1 MNRET
6 IKWSPFALPKNNEDF
21 CVLVYLVDKVYEF
34 YLFDGFIKRFTNAT
48 LPKELSKNLTMIK
61 ALGVPILKNERGLR
75 ELQCY
80 DMEKF
85 IGKYTAFENIG
96 WRVSPNVFVLVL
108 SNTYIDTLRG
118 IGDN

>member
-6 IKWSPFALPKNNEDF
+6 IKLSPFALPKNNEDF

-34 YLFDGFIKRFTNAT
+34 YLFDGFIKRFTDTT

>member
-21 CVLVYLVDKVYEF
+21 CVLVYLVDKVYEL
-34 YLFDGFIKRFTNAT
+34 YLFNGFIKRFTDTT
-48 LPKELSKNLTMIK
+48 LPKNLNKNLTMIK

-75 ELQCY
+75 ELECY
-80 DMEKF
+80 DMKKF
-85 IGKYTAFENIG
+85 VGKYTAFEDIG

-108 SNTYIDTLRG
+108 SNTEIDTLRG
-118 IGDN
+118 IEDN

>member
-75 ELQCY
+75 EL
-80 DMEKF
+80 KSLL
-85 IGKYTAFENIG
+85 ENIQLLKI
-96 WRVSPNVFVLVL
+96 LVGEFL
-108 SNTYIDTLRG
+108 PMCLYLC
-118 IGDN
+118 

>member
-21 CVLVYLVDKVYEF
+21 CVLVYLVDKVYEL
-34 YLFDGFIKRFTNAT
+34 YLFNGFIKRFTDTT
-48 LPKELSKNLTMIK
+48 LPKNLSKNLTMIK

-75 ELQCY
+75 ELECY
-80 DMEKF
+80 DMKKF
-85 IGKYTAFENIG
+85 VGKYTAFEDIG

-108 SNTYIDTLRG
+108 SNTEIDTLRG
-118 IGDN
+118 IEDN